1 MKNFKEKAGDNNI
14 GNSPLIGSINNTPSV
29 VVTEQ
34 VQTPVKSRN
43 KKVDNSYNEND
54 RCKCV
59 QTKITLEDFSKMMD
73 LKIKRGQSIFDIL
86 NEAIHTWISMQ

>member
-1 MKNFKEKAGDNNI
+1 MKNFKDKAEGNNI
-14 GNSPLIGSINNTPSV
+14 GNSPLIGSINNAPSV

-34 VQTPVKSRN
+34 VQSISKSRN
-43 KKVDNSYNEND
+43 KKFEKSHAEND

-59 QTKITLEDFSKMMD
+59 QTKITLEDYSKMMD
-73 LKIKRGQSIFDIL
+73 LKIKRGQSIFDML